1 MAIPGSWLRLIG
13 FLSKRA
19 LQIWNLRGL
28 KAIPPNGKPNPH
40 ARQEFWPQTTCTE
53 PFRRDIAYRNLRVEP
68 HYYPTI
74 TLPHPSSTMSNRTSK
89 SINPSLK
96 ITSYFKPAQRA
107 ADTNTGNATSSEKL
121 SNYDHQGTGAGN
133 LSLPMRNPGSGG
145 SIPVKDSPNSSFSD
159 ASVPSSSMPGSQT
172 NSRVI
177 PSSDGEDESEDSDGL
192 EDPQK
197 MFGGLRKNNS
207 AAPAAKKNPRSK
219 SPARVASA
227 IPKAMAPPSYKFSLD
242 NLVAE
247 KAKSVALDQEILRSR
262 ALFEEANREYTENNA
277 SDSGRPVSEGMLE
290 DAFGEGTARRLLAA
304 LNRKD
309 AWRID
314 RSWHFYDMD
323 KVHEKPRKNPFPKQ
337 ALRESGWSARLACMF
352 NRSEF

>member
-1 MAIPGSWLRLIG
+1 
-13 FLSKRA
+13 
-19 LQIWNLRGL
+19 
-28 KAIPPNGKPNPH
+28 
-40 ARQEFWPQTTCTE
+40 
-53 PFRRDIAYRNLRVEP
+53 
-68 HYYPTI
+68 
-74 TLPHPSSTMSNRTSK
+74 
-89 SINPSLK
+89 
-96 ITSYFKPAQRA
+96 
-107 ADTNTGNATSSEKL
+107 
-121 SNYDHQGTGAGN
+121 
-133 LSLPMRNPGSGG
+133 MRNPGSGG
-145 SIPVKDSPNSSFSD
+145 SIPAQDSPNSSFSD
-159 ASVPSSSMPGSQT
+159 ASIPSSSMPGSQT

-197 MFGGLRKNNS
+197 MFGGLRRKNSTANP
-207 AAPAAKKNPRSK
+207 APAVKRNPRSK
-219 SPARVASA
+219 SPVLVASA

-262 ALFEEANREYTENNA
+262 ALFEEANREYTENDA
-277 SDSGRPVSEGMLE
+277 SGSGKPVSEGMLE

-323 KVHEKPRKNPFPKQ
+323 KVHKKPRKNPFPKQ
-337 ALRESGWSARLACMF
+337 ALREGWSARLACMF
-352 NRSEF
+352 NRSQF